1 MATSAFIV
9 IDVQNDFCPEG
20 ALAVADGDAVV
31 APINTMMA
39 DFDHVILTQDWH
51 PQDHSSFAS
60 QHDGLDPFSTT
71 TMDYGDQT
79 LWPDHCIQGSMGAE
93 FHPLLNLDR
102 AELIIRKGYRPLID
116 SYSAFFENDKTTP
129 TGLGGA
135 LKERGITHLA
145 MAGLAT
151 DFCVAFSAL
160 DAAKLGFDVTVHL
173 SACRAIDLG
182 GSLDAAISQMTD
194 AGVTLID

>member
-1 MATSAFIV
+1 MASSAFVI

-31 APINTMMA
+31 APINAMMA

-51 PQDHSSFAS
+51 PNDHSSFAS

-71 TMDYGDQT
+71 TMDYGEQT
-79 LWPDHCIQGSMGAE
+79 LWPDHCIQGLIGAE
-93 FHPLLNLDR
+93 FHPELNLDR
-102 AELIIRKGYRPLID
+102 AELIIRKGYRRMID

-135 LKERGITHLA
+135 LKERGITHLT

-160 DAAKLGFDVTVHL
+160 DAAKLGFEVTVHL
-173 SACRAIDLG
+173 PACRAIDLG
-182 GSLDAAISQMTD
+182 GSLDAALQNMAD

>member
-1 MATSAFIV
+1 MASSAFVI

-20 ALAVADGDAVV
+20 ALAVADGDALV
-31 APINTMMA
+31 APINAMMA

-51 PQDHSSFAS
+51 PNDHSSFAS

-71 TMDYGDQT
+71 TMDYGEQT
-79 LWPDHCIQGSMGAE
+79 LWPDHCIQGSIGAE
-93 FHPLLNLDR
+93 FHPELNLDR
-102 AELIIRKGYRPLID
+102 AELIIRKGYRRMID

-135 LKERGITHLA
+135 LKERGITHLT

-160 DAAKLGFDVTVHL
+160 DAAQLGFEVTVHL
-173 SACRAIDLG
+173 PACRAIDLG
-182 GSLDAAISQMTD
+182 GSLDVALQNMAD

>member
-1 MATSAFIV
+1 MASSAFVI

-31 APINTMMA
+31 APINAMMA

-51 PQDHSSFAS
+51 PNDHSSFAS

-79 LWPDHCIQGSMGAE
+79 LWPDHCIQGSIGAE
-93 FHPLLNLDR
+93 FHPELNLDR
-102 AELIIRKGYRPLID
+102 AELIIRKGYRRMID

-135 LKERGITHLA
+135 LKERGITHLT

-160 DAAKLGFDVTVHL
+160 DAAQLGFEVTVHL
-173 SACRAIDLG
+173 PACRAIDLG
-182 GSLDAAISQMTD
+182 GSLDAALQNMAD